1 MLSWVDRS
9 YEEIVKD
16 IQYSISSAYRVPKSR
31 LTGIYNEMP
40 DGNISVGYRIDDLV
54 NANISLNTIDMSEA
68 FTKTVMSR
76 AYSRIIGISG
86 RFTNSNTICE
96 QLTLDLTE

>member
-31 LTGIYNEMP
+31 
-40 DGNISVGYRIDDLV
+40 
-54 NANISLNTIDMSEA
+54 
-68 FTKTVMSR
+68 
-76 AYSRIIGISG
+76 
-86 RFTNSNTICE
+86 FTNSNTICE